1 MREIIVHSLRDGQPL
16 DGELKKDRHMCMVR
30 MGIMW
35 VNIIYVVTLFQD
47 VFLFDSCEQIFVW
60 IGQNASPA
68 EKRNGMTYA
77 HVSWDQESV
86 NICVKPVRFYLTHSI
101 NFRIKYIRI
110 QVFHVYPI
118 LTWISNLLSRWTCLP
133 NQHMAIVLLM
143 VV

>member
-77 HVSWDQESV
+77 HVS
-86 NICVKPVRFYLTHSI
+86 
-101 NFRIKYIRI
+101 
-110 QVFHVYPI
+110 
-118 LTWISNLLSRWTCLP
+118 
-133 NQHMAIVLLM
+133 
-143 VV
+143 